1 MSITYT
7 PATCAPVEVTAAAQA
22 AGVRPGFRVVMAADA
37 HDRACALS
45 DHQKPTQGTAAVMEA
60 LSATLE
66 ALISKHHRLS
76 VGTTWTIHTGHLG
89 PARWTV
95 LVAADDTHSA
105 DVVLYITPA

>member
-45 DHQKPTQGTAAVMEA
+45 DHQEPTQGTAAVMEA

-66 ALISKHHRLS
+66 ALIGKHHRLI
-76 VGTTWTIHTGHLG
+76 VGTTWAIHTGHLG

-95 LVAADDTHSA
+95 LVAAEDTHSTN
-105 DVVLYITPA
+105 VVLYITPA

>member
-1 MSITYT
+1 MSTTYT
-7 PATCAPVEVTAAAQA
+7 PATCAPVEVTAVAHA
-22 AGVRPGFRVVMAADA
+22 AGLRPGFRVVMAADA

-45 DHQKPTQGTAAVMEA
+45 EDQEPTQGTAAVMEA

-66 ALISKHHRLS
+66 ALIGKHHRLS

-95 LVAADDTHSA
+95 LVAADGTDST
-105 DVVLYITPA
+105 DVVLYINPT

>member
-7 PATCAPVEVTAAAQA
+7 PATCAPVEVTAVAQA

-45 DHQKPTQGTAAVMEA
+45 DHQEPIQGTAAVMEA

-66 ALISKHHRLS
+66 ALIGKHHRPS
-76 VGTTWTIHTGHLG
+76 VGTTWTINTGHLG
-89 PARWTV
+89 RARWTV

-105 DVVLYITPA
+105 DVVLYIAPA

>member
-1 MSITYT
+1 MSSTYT
-7 PATCAPVEVTAAAQA
+7 PATCAPVEVTTAAQA
-22 AGVRPGFRVVMAADA
+22 AGLRPGFRVVMAADA

-45 DHQKPTQGTAAVMEA
+45 DHRDPAQGTAAVVEA

-66 ALISKHHRLS
+66 ALIDNRRQLG

-89 PARWTV
+89 RTRWTV
-95 LVAADDTHSA
+95 LMAADDTDAA